1 MKTFREDFS
10 QRLVV
15 KTCREDLSRKLVA
28 CRLVAKTASVMI
40 QIGFYFIF
48 RSNGGKDLHYSCPC
62 LEEVQLQDNRL
73 ECLHPAFFSSLKSLT
88 SLDISNNK
96 LQTLPYEMWSAP
108 KLKELNVA
116 FNMLSE
122 LPMRE
127 EVFIQ
132 DSGSSDLDNDSV
144 TSDNVS
150 ETNIDMDSSDNTSL
164 DDSTRSIQSRN
175 TLNRC
180 DLRHHSLWSTNVE
193 IRDKTYFVE
202 AMADSPQE
210 GGRPR
215 HEKLQILN
223 LAHNAFS
230 VVPRSLS
237 CLAPHLTRLNMS
249 YNKLT
254 KMGHL
259 AAFPMS
265 LKHLDLSHNQ
275 IDSWP
280 LEAGVDNICYAEIL
294 SSADRKLSNTSSS
307 R

>member
-1 MKTFREDFS
+1 M
-10 QRLVV
+10 Q
-15 KTCREDLSRKLVA
+15 
-28 CRLVAKTASVMI
+28 I
-40 QIGFYFIF
+40 QSLRILCLAQNKIEALPLPTTSSK
-48 RSNGGKDLHYSCPC
+48 RSKEYNCPC

-73 ECLHPAFFSSLKSLT
+73 EYLHPAFFSSLRSLT
-88 SLDISNNK
+88 CLDISNNK
-96 LQTLPYEMWSAP
+96 LQSLPFEMWSAP

-122 LPMRE
+122 LPMHE
-127 EVFIQ
+127 ELQ
-132 DSGSSDLDNDSV
+132 DMSSDHDNDSV
-144 TSDNVS
+144 TSDNLS
-150 ETNIDMDSSDNTSL
+150 ETNIDLDSSDNTSL

-202 AMADSPQE
+202 ALVDYSPQD
-210 GGRPR
+210 GGKPR
-215 HEKLQILN
+215 HDKLQILN

-275 IDSWP
+275 IDAWP
-280 LEAGVDNICYAEIL
+280 LEAGADNICYADIL
-294 SSADRKLSNTSSS
+294 PNAEGRKLSNTSAT